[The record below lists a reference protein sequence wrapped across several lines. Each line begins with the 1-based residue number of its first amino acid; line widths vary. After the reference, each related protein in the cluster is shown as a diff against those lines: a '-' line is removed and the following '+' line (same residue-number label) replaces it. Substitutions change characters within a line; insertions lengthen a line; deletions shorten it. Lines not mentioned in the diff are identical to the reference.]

1 MEVELRGSKPLILS
15 STVTICLLT
24 IVNGRRLICLIFGLV
39 QGSAPMLEVPSIGC
53 GGFVDD
59 LGGVITMVNMS
70 SPTTAKLYDC
80 IWLVRPLMSFQQKS
94 HLLVRLVQFSNT
106 GTAVFIFFLRTST

>member
-1 MEVELRGSKPLILS
+1 
-15 STVTICLLT
+15 
-24 IVNGRRLICLIFGLV
+24 
-39 QGSAPMLEVPSIGC
+39 MLEVPSIGC

-70 SPTTAKLYDC
+70 SPTSAKLYDC
-80 IWLVRPLMSFQQKS
+80 IWLVRPLMSFQTKS

-106 GTAVFIFFLRTST
+106 GTAAINANFLLTTFNLIDCSLYV